1 MNYMFGECTNL
12 TVLDL
17 GTAFTNIPTQNEKM
31 LNKCGT
37 IGCIIYCGESIYSDI
52 NNMKLNTD
60 SEILINYKI
69 GTVNCKYKM
78 TWSKLSSSFDVENKR
93 LTIILKA
100 TGENT
105 TYKETSSILK
115 KDNISIYILS
125 ICKND
130 NIVSDKITW
139 FKKNMP
145 FLKQENIIL
154 LSKEDNKYQDISSKE
169 IKSNYLKEHAKNDVN
184 IVIDDDNSVIK
195 YIRKNNEDL
204 IVFQDSSLVD

>member
-1 MNYMFGECTNL
+1 MKFYDCIEKNK
-12 TVLDL
+12 DK
-17 GTAFTNIPTQNEKM
+17 NIS
-31 LNKCGT
+31 
-37 IGCIIYCGESIYSDI
+37 IYCDMDGVLAEYDIGNFDYESIRPLKSTI
-52 NNMKLNTD
+52 K
-60 SEILINYKI
+60 KI
-69 GTVNCKYKM
+69 ED
-78 TWSKLSSSFDVENKR
+78 L
-93 LTIILKA
+93 
-100 TGENT
+100 
-105 TYKETSSILK
+105 YKE
-115 KDNISIYILS
+115 DNISIYILS

-154 LSKEDNKYQDISSKE
+154 LSKEYNKYQDISSKE